1 MKTSLNETKAIDEYL
16 SGNLDPRQQLLFR
29 ADLLIDARMA
39 AICEQQQYTYDVVKS
54 YARKQL
60 KAELETIHQ
69 KLFSE
74 RQHKSFRKRVL
85 SFFKFD

>member
-1 MKTSLNETKAIDEYL
+1 MKTSLNETKVIDNYL
-16 SGNLDPRQQLLFR
+16 NGKFDPQQQLLFR
-29 ADLLIDARMA
+29 ADLLINARMA
-39 AICEQQQYTYDVVKS
+39 AICEQQQYTYDLVKS

-74 RQHKSFRKRVL
+74 RQHKSFRKKVL
-85 SFFKFD
+85 SFFKMA